1 MSGILTHDVLY
12 NCCHKHGEPVWS
24 RFRSLAVSGV
34 RLRSDAL
41 GDEQECVPCP
51 DAEALFWTVYGRTKD
66 GDSEALT
73 DAPTLA
79 AALVIAG
86 FHMSRARV
94 AGVPL
99 DLEEWAV
106 LSAPRAPG
114 AST

>member
-1 MSGILTHDVLY
+1 MSALTPATLY
-12 NCCHKHGEPVWS
+12 NCCLKHAEPVWS
-24 RFRSLAVSGV
+24 RFGSLVVSGV
-34 RLRSDAL
+34 NLRPDAG
-41 GDEQECVPCP
+41 GDETECVPCP
-51 DAEALFWTVYGRTKD
+51 DTEAQFWTVYGRTKD

-86 FHMSRARV
+86 FHMARARV

-106 LSAPRAPG
+106 LSAPRTPG